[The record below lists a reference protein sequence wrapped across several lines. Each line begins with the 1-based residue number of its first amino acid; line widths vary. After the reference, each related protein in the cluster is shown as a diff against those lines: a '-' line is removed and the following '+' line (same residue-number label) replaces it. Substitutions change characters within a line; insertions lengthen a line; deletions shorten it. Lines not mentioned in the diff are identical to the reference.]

1 MTITSAGDVLL
12 SEWTKLRTLRSTL
25 WALGLLVVLTMGF
38 TALLTSLTV
47 SQWSKA
53 EPAKQA
59 AIALDPTSV
68 ILGGGLF
75 ISQLAV
81 CVLGVLVIAGEYSSG
96 TIKTSLLAVPTRSP
110 LLAAKALVFAVVLFV
125 VGEIAVFP
133 SFFIG
138 AAILKQK
145 VPVSLGDPGVL
156 RAVIGGGMYLAVL
169 GVFAIAIGALVRH
182 TAGGITGIIGFVL
195 VLAPLAA
202 LLPGSIGEH
211 VHAFLPS
218 EAGQLIAYSHQPL
231 EALLSPWQ
239 GFAVFCAWA
248 VALMAAADVLLR
260 HRDA

>member
-1 MTITSAGDVLL
+1 MTLASAGDILL

-25 WALGLLVVLTMGF
+25 WALALLVGLTMGF

-53 EPAKQA
+53 DPAEQA
-59 AIALDPTSV
+59 AIALDPTAV

-75 ISQLAV
+75 LSQLTV
-81 CVLGVLVIAGEYSSG
+81 CVLGVLVIAGEYTSG
-96 TIKTSLLAVPTRSP
+96 TIRTSLLAVPTRSS
-110 LLAAKALVFAVVLFV
+110 LLAAKAIVFAAVLFV

-133 SFFIG
+133 SFWIG
-138 AAILKQK
+138 AAILEQK

-182 TAGGITGIIGFVL
+182 AAGGITGIIGFVL

-218 EAGQLIAYSHQPL
+218 EAGQLIASSHQPID
-231 EALLSPWQ
+231 ALLSPWQ
-239 GFAVFCAWA
+239 GFGVFFAWT
-248 VALMAAADVLLR
+248 VALMAAANFLLR
-260 HRDA
+260 RRDA